1 MKEQWYTI
9 TGVIDINTAQNLIIY
24 INNQIYS
31 SNIEKLKIIISSNGG
46 DVDSAIRIYSYL
58 KALSIEIETIAL
70 SQIDSAANIIYAAG
84 SKRIA
89 IKGCRFFLHEGTFTN
104 GSQTATL
111 HVHEEAITIFKE
123 LLKKHIGIL
132 SKETG
137 KKEKKISKL
146 LQESSILT
154 AERAKELGLVHEI
167 LEKLP
172 LNRQTPNIT

>member
-1 MKEQWYTI
+1 MEEQWYTI
-9 TGVIDINTAQNLIIY
+9 TGGIDINTAHNLITY
-24 INNQIYS
+24 VNGQIYG
-31 SNIEKLKIIISSNGG
+31 SNIKKLKIILSSNGG

-84 SKRIA
+84 SKRVA

-111 HVHEEAITIFKE
+111 HIHEEALTIFKE
-123 LLKKHIGIL
+123 LMKKHVGIL

-137 KKEKKISKL
+137 KKEKEINKL
-146 LQESSILT
+146 LHESAILT
-154 AERAKELGLVHEI
+154 AEKAKELGLVHEI

-172 LNRQTPNIT
+172 LTKQTP

>member
-1 MKEQWYTI
+1 MEEQWYTI
-9 TGVIDINTAQNLIIY
+9 TGGIDINTAHNLITY
-24 INNQIYS
+24 VNGQIYG
-31 SNIEKLKIIISSNGG
+31 SNIKKLKIILSSNGG

-70 SQIDSAANIIYAAG
+70 SQIDSAANIIYIAG
-84 SKRIA
+84 GKRIA

-111 HVHEEAITIFKE
+111 HVHEEALTIFKE
-123 LLKKHIGIL
+123 LMKKHVGIL

-137 KKEKKISKL
+137 KKEKEISKL
-146 LQESSILT
+146 LQESTILT
-154 AERAKELGLVHEI
+154 AEKAKELGLVHEI

-172 LNRQTPNIT
+172 LVKQTP

>member
-1 MKEQWYTI
+1 MEEQWYTI
-9 TGVIDINTAQNLIIY
+9 TGGIDINTAHNLITY
-24 INNQIYS
+24 VNGQIYG
-31 SNIEKLKIIISSNGG
+31 SNIKKLKIVISSNGG

-84 SKRIA
+84 SKRVA

-111 HVHEEAITIFKE
+111 HVHEEALAIFKE
-123 LLKKHIGIL
+123 LMKKHVGIL

-137 KKEKKISKL
+137 KKEKEINKL
-146 LQESSILT
+146 LNESTILT
-154 AERAKELGLVHEI
+154 AEKAKELGLVHEI

-172 LNRQTPNIT
+172 LTKQTT

>member
-1 MKEQWYTI
+1 MEEQWYTI
-9 TGVIDINTAQNLIIY
+9 TGGIDINTAHNLITY
-24 INNQIYS
+24 VNGQIYG
-31 SNIEKLKIIISSNGG
+31 SNIKKLKIILSSNGG

-58 KALSIEIETIAL
+58 KALSIEIETVAL

-84 SKRIA
+84 SKRVA

-111 HVHEEAITIFKE
+111 HVHEEALTIFKE
-123 LLKKHIGIL
+123 LMKKHVGIL

-137 KKEKKISKL
+137 KKEKEINKL
-146 LQESSILT
+146 LHESTILT
-154 AERAKELGLVHEI
+154 AEKAKELGLVHEI

-172 LNRQTPNIT
+172 LTKQTP

>member
-1 MKEQWYTI
+1 MEEQWYTI
-9 TGVIDINTAQNLIIY
+9 TGGIDINTAHNLITY
-24 INNQIYS
+24 INSQIYS
-31 SNIEKLKIIISSNGG
+31 TNIKKLKIIISSNGG
-46 DVDSAIRIYSYL
+46 DVDSAIRIYSFL

-84 SKRIA
+84 TKRIA

-111 HVHEEAITIFKE
+111 HVHEEAIIIFKE
-123 LLKKHIGIL
+123 LLKKHVGIL

-137 KKEKKISKL
+137 KKEKEINKL
-146 LQESSILT
+146 LQDSTILT
-154 AERAKELGLVHEI
+154 AEKAKELGLVHEI

-172 LNRQTPNIT
+172 LSKQTL